1 MDILANS
8 ASQREVPRR
17 RSGRGAWQGGVDY
30 APMTE
35 MRTAGEEARRQR
47 RAVRRFVVRVLAILT
62 ACWLIVGASVAPVL
76 PGGAWTA
83 AAAWALF
90 TVVPLAV
97 FIATRSLGWYPGA
110 LVRLL
115 VFRPL
120 WYAQLFI
127 LPLALAGGLGWLA
140 GWPFAHAAGAGRA
153 SVLATGALVT
163 ALALAGYAGSRR
175 LEVRRFVA
183 TWPDLP
189 PAVEGLTVAQISDLH
204 VGPQTSRRHLGR
216 VVDAVLGE
224 RPDLIAVTG
233 DLVDDFPG
241 DAGRY
246 AAGLGALA
254 APLGVFAVPGNH
266 EVYSGWAA
274 LRPRLEALP
283 LTLLVNRSVRL
294 ARNGGHFVVAG
305 TGDPAAGR
313 SGEVAPDIARTLAD
327 APPGA
332 FVLALAHNPALWPAL
347 AARGVG
353 LTLSGH
359 THWGQ
364 LAFPR
369 RGWSLAGPFLE
380 LAMGAHVRGGSVLYI
395 HPGTNYWGIPFRLGH
410 AAQVAIITMRAGEK
424 AEWKDEGTDELPD
437 GEAGRGSRTREAAT
451 R

>member
-1 MDILANS
+1 
-8 ASQREVPRR
+8 
-17 RSGRGAWQGGVDY
+17 
-30 APMTE
+30 MTATG
-35 MRTAGEEARRQR
+35 TAGDAARRQR
-47 RAVRRFVVRVLAILT
+47 RAVRGLVGRVLAFLT
-62 ACWLIVGASVAPVL
+62 GCWLVVGASLAPLL

-90 TVVPLAV
+90 TLAPLAV
-97 FIATRSLGWYPGA
+97 FIVTRSRGWYPGA

-115 VFRPL
+115 LFRPM
-120 WYAQLFI
+120 WYAQLFV
-127 LPLALAGGLGWLA
+127 LPLAVAGALGWMA
-140 GWPFAHAAGAGRA
+140 GWPFAHAGAAGRA
-153 SVLATGALVT
+153 AVLGAGCVLVV
-163 ALALAGYAGSRR
+163 LSLAGYAGSRR

-183 TWPDLP
+183 TVPDLP
-189 PAVEGLTVAQISDLH
+189 PAVEGLTIAQVSDLH
-204 VGPQTSRRHLGR
+204 VGPQTSRRHLAR
-216 VVDAVLGE
+216 VVEAVLEE
-224 RPDLIAVTG
+224 RPELVAVTG
-233 DLVDDFPG
+233 DLVDDFPR
-241 DAGRY
+241 DAERY

-274 LRPRLEALP
+274 LRPQLETLP

-305 TGDPAAGR
+305 TGDPAAGH
-313 SGEVAPDIARTLAD
+313 GAEVAPDIDRALVDVPA
-327 APPGA
+327 GA

-369 RGWSLAGPFLE
+369 RGWSLASPFLE
-380 LAMGAHVRGGSVLYI
+380 LAMGAHTRGGSVLYI

-410 AAQVAIITMRAGEK
+410 AAQVAIITLRRGERAAFG
-424 AEWKDEGTDELPD
+424 D
-437 GEAGRGSRTREAAT
+437 EAAD
-451 R
+451 